1 MGMTYFHSLWGAR
14 EVLRQLV
21 ARDVKLRYKA
31 SLLGFF
37 WSFLRPLTI
46 MFILTIVFSFL
57 LRFEIAYEIPVRF
70 AGEWTNGSFPIFLL
84 VALIPWFFTIGS
96 LNDSV
101 GSLLNNASLIR
112 KVSVPLEIFPLASVL
127 ANLVNFFFSLLVF
140 LPVLFLVF
148 RIEIRAG
155 LLLLPVLIVI
165 QLLLTLGI
173 ACIFAIGN
181 VFFRDVGIILEFIG
195 MIWFYLTPIFYPLSY
210 VQGRFD
216 SQVEWVTLA
225 YLLNPMTVLVRGY
238 RWALL
243 QGAPI
248 GHPELLIPFTSRQLM
263 VGISALAAWTLLTLA
278 AAMILFHRYRRRIPD
293 EL

>member
-1 MGMTYFHSLWGAR
+1 MTYLRTLWAAR
-14 EVLRQLV
+14 DVLRQLV
-21 ARDVKLRYKA
+21 AREVKLRYKA
-31 SLLGFF
+31 SFLGFF

-57 LRFEIAYEIPVRF
+57 LRFDIAYEIPCRF
-70 AGEWTNGSFPIFLL
+70 AGGWTGGSFPIFLL

-112 KVSVPLEIFPLASVL
+112 KVAVPLEVFPLASVL
-127 ANLVNFFFSLLVF
+127 ANLVNFFFSLLVL
-140 LPVLFLVF
+140 LPVLFLAF
-148 RIEIRAG
+148 RIEIRVG
-155 LLLLPVLIVI
+155 LLLLPLLILV
-165 QLLLTLGI
+165 QLCLTLGI
-173 ACIFAIGN
+173 ACLFAVGN

-216 SQVEWVTLA
+216 SRVEWVTLA
-225 YLLNPMTVLVRGY
+225 YLMNPMTVLVRGY
-238 RWALL
+238 RWVLL
-243 QGAPI
+243 QGAPV
-248 GHPELLIPFTSRQLM
+248 GRPDLSIPFTFQQLA
-263 VGISALAAWTLLTLA
+263 VGLAALAIWTLLAMA
-278 AAMILFHRYRRRIPD
+278 AGIGLFHRYRRQIPD